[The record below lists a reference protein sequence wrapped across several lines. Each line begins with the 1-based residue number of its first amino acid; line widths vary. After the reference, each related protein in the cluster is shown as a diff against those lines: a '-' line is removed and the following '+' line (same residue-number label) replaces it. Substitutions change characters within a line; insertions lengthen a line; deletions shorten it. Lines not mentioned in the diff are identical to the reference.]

1 MVAMLLKDTM
11 CYGDEW
17 EEGCFNSDQF
27 RKSRPSKRDAI
38 KADALRM
45 TKQEKH
51 SPLRLRNQS
60 ELALSYSKH
69 LFSSVMRV
77 GRWSTPPSAIYCV
90 CASIN
95 AYGLQV
101 SSRTPV
107 V

>member
-38 KADALRM
+38 EPDALRM
-45 TKQEKH
+45 TKQENTLL
-51 SPLRLRNQS
+51 PRLRNRS
-60 ELALSYSKH
+60 ERALFIFK
-69 LFSSVMRV
+69 
-77 GRWSTPPSAIYCV
+77 T
-90 CASIN
+90 SIFF
-95 AYGLQV
+95 GHE
-101 SSRTPV
+101 SRTV

>member
-45 TKQEKH
+45 TKQENTLLPVSGTNPSSH
-51 SPLRLRNQS
+51 FHIQNIYFLRS
-60 ELALSYSKH
+60 
-69 LFSSVMRV
+69 
-77 GRWSTPPSAIYCV
+77 
-90 CASIN
+90 
-95 AYGLQV
+95 
-101 SSRTPV
+101 
-107 V
+107 